1 MFIGVASVWMG
12 THFGPG
18 VASGT
23 QLNQYYVGF
32 GIPGIVMTLVA
43 MALLG
48 FALYCSMEFSRIYHA
63 YDYESWVTKLFGN
76 KYVVILFDISFFVTI
91 ISARGRQPQRD
102 CHPASGLLGHQLLG
116 GRRHSHSR
124 LHAAVRL
131 RRGAGA
137 QELGLHDVRRR
148 GRAAAHHGAGHR
160 RRRRDLKGAVE
171 NQAANLGADM
181 SASNWLK
188 ALWQAI
194 IYGSFQA
201 TIVANIASVADTLP
215 DRRES
220 RRSAITGYIANTGL
234 LLILCMML
242 FSFTNVYKVT
252 EEALPFYSI
261 LARLNM
267 GWLTTVYI
275 IVVFIAVISTV
286 VGFAF
291 AGVARFGKYYRPQG
305 KKQLAHPVRDA
316 AFVLVLLAA
325 CAAISQVGIYEPRQV
340 RLLAP
345 RLHQPLRYHPA
356 RPDTRRP
363 QDKQEVPQG
372 AQHRRPGHRLITKC
386 FTSQICSKRESPPAS
401 SGGLFARR
409 A

>member
-1 MFIGVASVWMG
+1 MENTKKKGLPVFIGVASVWMG

-48 FALYCSMEFSRIYHA
+48 FALYCSMEFSRIYKA
-63 YDYESWVTKLFGN
+63 YDYESWVTKLFNN
-76 KYVVILFDISFFVTI
+76 KYVVILFDVSFFVTI
-91 ISARGRQPQRD
+91 ISAAGGSLN
-102 CHPASGLLGHQLLG
+102 AIATLLQDFWGINYWVGVGIVIVVSMLLCAFG
-116 GRRHSHSR
+116 AELVRKSSAYMMFVVVGV
-124 LHAAVRL
+124 LLLIMALVIAA
-131 RRGAGA
+131 GDA
-137 QELGLHDVRRR
+137 
-148 GRAAAHHGAGHR
+148 
-160 RRRRDLKGAVE
+160 DLKGAVE

-220 RRSAITGYIANTGL
+220 RRAAITGYIANTGL
-234 LLILCMML
+234 LLVLCMML
-242 FSFTNVYKVT
+242 FSFTNVYAVT
-252 EEALPFYSI
+252 NEALPFYSI

-291 AGVARFGKYYRPQG
+291 AGVARFGKYYRPTG
-305 KKQLAHPVRDA
+305 KKHLAHPLRDA
-316 AFVLVLLAA
+316 LFVLVLLAA
-325 CAAISQVGIYEPRQV
+325 CAAISQVGIMNLVKYGYS
-340 RLLAP
+340 LLGYINLFVIILPALILGGRKISKKYLKEHNIDAP
-345 RLHQPLRYHPA
+345 GI
-356 RPDTRRP
+356 D
-363 QDKQEVPQG
+363 
-372 AQHRRPGHRLITKC
+372 
-386 FTSQICSKRESPPAS
+386 
-401 SGGLFARR
+401 
-409 A
+409 

>member
-1 MFIGVASVWMG
+1 MENTKKKGLPVFIGVASVWMG

-91 ISARGRQPQRD
+91 ISAAGGSLN
-102 CHPASGLLGHQLLG
+102 AIATLLQDFWGINYWVGVGIVIVVSMLLCAFG
-116 GRRHSHSR
+116 AELVRKSSAYMMFVVVGV
-124 LHAAVRL
+124 LLLIMALVIAA
-131 RRGAGA
+131 GDA
-137 QELGLHDVRRR
+137 
-148 GRAAAHHGAGHR
+148 
-160 RRRRDLKGAVE
+160 DLKGAVE

-181 SASNWLK
+181 GASNWLK

-220 RRSAITGYIANTGL
+220 RRAAITGYIANTGL

-242 FSFTNVYKVT
+242 FSFTNVYAVT
-252 EEALPFYSI
+252 KEALPFYSI

-325 CAAISQVGIYEPRQV
+325 CAAISQVGIMNLVKYGYS
-340 RLLAP
+340 LLGYINLFVIILPALILGGRKISKKYLKEHNIDAP
-345 RLHQPLRYHPA
+345 G
-356 RPDTRRP
+356 
-363 QDKQEVPQG
+363 V
-372 AQHRRPGHRLITKC
+372 
-386 FTSQICSKRESPPAS
+386 
-401 SGGLFARR
+401 
-409 A
+409 

>member
-1 MFIGVASVWMG
+1 MENTKKKGLPVFIGVASVWMG

-63 YDYESWVTKLFGN
+63 YDYESWVTKLFNN
-76 KYVVILFDISFFVTI
+76 KYVVILFDVSFFVTI
-91 ISARGRQPQRD
+91 ISAAGGSLN
-102 CHPASGLLGHQLLG
+102 AIATLLQDFWGINYWVGVGIVIVVSMLLCAFG
-116 GRRHSHSR
+116 AELVRKSSAYMMFVVVGV
-124 LHAAVRL
+124 LLLIMALVIAA
-131 RRGAGA
+131 GDA
-137 QELGLHDVRRR
+137 
-148 GRAAAHHGAGHR
+148 
-160 RRRRDLKGAVE
+160 DLKGAME

-220 RRSAITGYIANTGL
+220 RRAAITGYIANTGL

-242 FSFTNVYKVT
+242 FSFTNVYAVT
-252 EEALPFYSI
+252 KEALPFYSI
-261 LARLNM
+261 LARMDM

-325 CAAISQVGIYEPRQV
+325 CAAISQVGIMNLVKYGYS
-340 RLLAP
+340 LLGYINLFVIILPALIIGGRKISKKYLKEHNIDAP
-345 RLHQPLRYHPA
+345 GI
-356 RPDTRRP
+356 D
-363 QDKQEVPQG
+363 
-372 AQHRRPGHRLITKC
+372 
-386 FTSQICSKRESPPAS
+386 
-401 SGGLFARR
+401 
-409 A
+409 

>member
-1 MFIGVASVWMG
+1 MENTKKKGLPVFIGVASVWMG

-32 GIPGIVMTLVA
+32 GIPGIIMTLVA

-48 FALYCSMEFSRIYHA
+48 FALYCSMEFSRIYKA
-63 YDYESWVTKLFGN
+63 YDYESWVTKLFNN
-76 KYVVILFDISFFVTI
+76 KYVVILFDVSFFVTI
-91 ISARGRQPQRD
+91 ISAAGGSLN
-102 CHPASGLLGHQLLG
+102 AIATLLQDFWGINYWLGVGIVIVVSMLLCAFG
-116 GRRHSHSR
+116 AELVRKSSAYMMFVVVGV
-124 LHAAVRL
+124 LLLIMALVIAA
-131 RRGAGA
+131 GDA
-137 QELGLHDVRRR
+137 
-148 GRAAAHHGAGHR
+148 
-160 RRRRDLKGAVE
+160 DLKGAVE

-220 RRSAITGYIANTGL
+220 RRAAITGYIANTGL
-234 LLILCMML
+234 LLVLCMML
-242 FSFTNVYKVT
+242 FSFTNVYAVT
-252 EEALPFYSI
+252 NEDLPFYSI

-267 GWLTTVYI
+267 DWLTTVYI

-291 AGVARFGKYYRPQG
+291 AGVARFGKYYRPAG
-305 KKQLAHPVRDA
+305 RKHLAHPLRDA
-316 AFVLVLLAA
+316 LFVLVLLAA
-325 CAAISQVGIYEPRQV
+325 CAAISQVGIMNIVKYGYQ
-340 RLLAP
+340 LLGYINLFVIVLPALIIGGRKISKKYLKEHNIDAP
-345 RLHQPLRYHPA
+345 GI
-356 RPDTRRP
+356 D
-363 QDKQEVPQG
+363 
-372 AQHRRPGHRLITKC
+372 
-386 FTSQICSKRESPPAS
+386 
-401 SGGLFARR
+401 
-409 A
+409 

>member
-1 MFIGVASVWMG
+1 MENTKKKGLPVFIGVASVWMG

-63 YDYESWVTKLFGN
+63 YDYESWVTKLFNN

-91 ISARGRQPQRD
+91 ISAAGGSLNAIATLLQDFWGINYWVGVGIVIVVSMLLCAFGAELVRKSSAYMMFVVVGVLLLIMILVVS
-102 CHPASGLLGHQLLG
+102 SGDADL
-116 GRRHSHSR
+116 
-124 LHAAVRL
+124 
-131 RRGAGA
+131 AGA
-137 QELGLHDVRRR
+137 V
-148 GRAAAHHGAGHR
+148 A
-160 RRRRDLKGAVE
+160 
-171 NQAANLGADM
+171 NQAQNLPGADW
-181 SASNWLK
+181 SANNWLS

-220 RRSAITGYIANTGL
+220 RRAAITGYIANTGL
-234 LLILCMML
+234 LLVLCMML
-242 FSFTNVYKVT
+242 FSFTNVYAVT
-252 EEALPFYSI
+252 NEDLPFYSI

-267 GWLTTVYI
+267 SWLTVVYI

-291 AGVARFGKYYRPQG
+291 AGVARFGKYYRPTG
-305 KKQLAHPVRDA
+305 SKHLAHPLRDA
-316 AFVLVLLAA
+316 LFVLVLLAA
-325 CAAISQVGIYEPRQV
+325 CAAISQVGIMNLVKYGYS
-340 RLLAP
+340 LLGYINLFVIILPALILGGRKISKKYLKEHNIDAP
-345 RLHQPLRYHPA
+345 GI
-356 RPDTRRP
+356 D
-363 QDKQEVPQG
+363 
-372 AQHRRPGHRLITKC
+372 
-386 FTSQICSKRESPPAS
+386 
-401 SGGLFARR
+401 
-409 A
+409 

>member
-1 MFIGVASVWMG
+1 MENTKKKGLPVFIGVASVWMG

-32 GIPGIVMTLVA
+32 GIPGIIMTLVA

-48 FALYCSMEFSRIYHA
+48 FALYCSMEFSRIYKA
-63 YDYESWVTKLFGN
+63 YDYESWVTKLFNN
-76 KYVVILFDISFFVTI
+76 KYVVILFDVSFFVTI
-91 ISARGRQPQRD
+91 ISAAGGSLN
-102 CHPASGLLGHQLLG
+102 AIATLLQDFWGINYWVGVGIVIVVSMLLCAFG
-116 GRRHSHSR
+116 AELVRKSSAYMMFVVVGV
-124 LHAAVRL
+124 LLLIMALVIAA
-131 RRGAGA
+131 GDA
-137 QELGLHDVRRR
+137 
-148 GRAAAHHGAGHR
+148 
-160 RRRRDLKGAVE
+160 DLKGAVE

-220 RRSAITGYIANTGL
+220 RRAAITGYIANTGL
-234 LLILCMML
+234 LLVLCMML
-242 FSFTNVYKVT
+242 FSFTNVYAVT
-252 EEALPFYSI
+252 NEDLPFYSI

-291 AGVARFGKYYRPQG
+291 AGVARFGKYYRPAG
-305 KKQLAHPVRDA
+305 KKHLAHPLRDA
-316 AFVLVLLAA
+316 LFVLVLLAA
-325 CAAISQVGIYEPRQV
+325 CAAISQVGIMNIVKYGYQ
-340 RLLAP
+340 LLGYINLFVIVLPALIIGGRKISKKYLKEHNIDAP
-345 RLHQPLRYHPA
+345 GI
-356 RPDTRRP
+356 D
-363 QDKQEVPQG
+363 
-372 AQHRRPGHRLITKC
+372 
-386 FTSQICSKRESPPAS
+386 
-401 SGGLFARR
+401 
-409 A
+409 

>member
-1 MFIGVASVWMG
+1 MENTKKKGLPVFIGVASVWMG

-32 GIPGIVMTLVA
+32 GIPGIIMTLVA

-48 FALYCSMEFSRIYHA
+48 FALYCSMEFSRIYKA
-63 YDYESWVTKLFGN
+63 YDYESWVTKLFNN
-76 KYVVILFDISFFVTI
+76 KYVVILFDVSFFVTI
-91 ISARGRQPQRD
+91 ISAAGGSLN
-102 CHPASGLLGHQLLG
+102 AIATLLQDFWGINYWVGVGIVIVVSMLLCAFG
-116 GRRHSHSR
+116 AELVRKSSAYMMFVVVGV
-124 LHAAVRL
+124 LLLIMALVIAA
-131 RRGAGA
+131 GDA
-137 QELGLHDVRRR
+137 
-148 GRAAAHHGAGHR
+148 
-160 RRRRDLKGAVE
+160 DLKGAVE

-220 RRSAITGYIANTGL
+220 RRAAITGYIANTGL
-234 LLILCMML
+234 LLVLCMML
-242 FSFTNVYKVT
+242 FSFTNVYAVT
-252 EEALPFYSI
+252 NEALPFYSI

-267 GWLTTVYI
+267 GWLTVVYI

-291 AGVARFGKYYRPQG
+291 AGVARFGKYYRPTG
-305 KKQLAHPVRDA
+305 KKHLAHPLRDA
-316 AFVLVLLAA
+316 LFVLVLLAA
-325 CAAISQVGIYEPRQV
+325 CAAISQVGIMNIVKYGYQ
-340 RLLAP
+340 LLGYINLFVIVLPALIIGGRKISKKYLKEHNIDAP
-345 RLHQPLRYHPA
+345 GI
-356 RPDTRRP
+356 D
-363 QDKQEVPQG
+363 
-372 AQHRRPGHRLITKC
+372 
-386 FTSQICSKRESPPAS
+386 
-401 SGGLFARR
+401 
-409 A
+409 

>member
-1 MFIGVASVWMG
+1 MENTKKKGLPVFIGVASVWMG

-32 GIPGIVMTLVA
+32 GIPGIIMTLVA

-91 ISARGRQPQRD
+91 ISAAGGSLN
-102 CHPASGLLGHQLLG
+102 AIATLLQDFWGINYWVGVGIVIVVSMLLCAFG
-116 GRRHSHSR
+116 AELVRKSSAYMMFVVVGV
-124 LHAAVRL
+124 LLLIMALVIAA
-131 RRGAGA
+131 GDA
-137 QELGLHDVRRR
+137 
-148 GRAAAHHGAGHR
+148 
-160 RRRRDLKGAVE
+160 DLKGAVE

-181 SASNWLK
+181 GASNWLK

-220 RRSAITGYIANTGL
+220 RRAAITGYIANTGL
-234 LLILCMML
+234 LLVLCMML
-242 FSFTNVYKVT
+242 FSFTNVYAVT
-252 EEALPFYSI
+252 KEALPFYSI

-267 GWLTTVYI
+267 GWLTVVYI

-291 AGVARFGKYYRPQG
+291 AGVARFGKYYRPAG
-305 KKQLAHPVRDA
+305 KKHLAHPLRDA
-316 AFVLVLLAA
+316 LFVLVLLAA
-325 CAAISQVGIYEPRQV
+325 CAAISQVGIMNLVKYGYK
-340 RLLAP
+340 LLGYINLFVIVLPALIIGGRKISKKYLKEHNIDAP
-345 RLHQPLRYHPA
+345 GI
-356 RPDTRRP
+356 D
-363 QDKQEVPQG
+363 
-372 AQHRRPGHRLITKC
+372 
-386 FTSQICSKRESPPAS
+386 
-401 SGGLFARR
+401 
-409 A
+409 

>member
-1 MFIGVASVWMG
+1 MENTKKKGLPVFIGVASVWMG

-32 GIPGIVMTLVA
+32 GIPGIIMTLVA

-48 FALYCSMEFSRIYHA
+48 FALYCSMEFSRIYKA
-63 YDYESWVTKLFGN
+63 YDYESWVTKLFNN
-76 KYVVILFDISFFVTI
+76 KYVVILFDVSFFVTI
-91 ISARGRQPQRD
+91 ISAAGGSLN
-102 CHPASGLLGHQLLG
+102 AIATLLQDFWGINYWVGVGIVIVVSMLLCAFG
-116 GRRHSHSR
+116 AELVRKSSAYMMFVVVGV
-124 LHAAVRL
+124 LLLIMALVIAA
-131 RRGAGA
+131 GDA
-137 QELGLHDVRRR
+137 
-148 GRAAAHHGAGHR
+148 
-160 RRRRDLKGAVE
+160 DLKGAVE

-242 FSFTNVYKVT
+242 FSFTNVYEVT
-252 EEALPFYSI
+252 KEDLPFYSI
-261 LARLNM
+261 LARLDM

-291 AGVARFGKYYRPQG
+291 AGVARFGKYYRPAG
-305 KKQLAHPVRDA
+305 RKHLAHPLRDA
-316 AFVLVLLAA
+316 LFVLVLLAA
-325 CAAISQVGIYEPRQV
+325 CAAISQVGIMNIVKYGYQ
-340 RLLAP
+340 LLGYINLFVIVLPALIIGGRKISKKYLKEHNIDAP
-345 RLHQPLRYHPA
+345 GI
-356 RPDTRRP
+356 D
-363 QDKQEVPQG
+363 
-372 AQHRRPGHRLITKC
+372 
-386 FTSQICSKRESPPAS
+386 
-401 SGGLFARR
+401 
-409 A
+409 

>member
-1 MFIGVASVWMG
+1 MENTKKKGLPVFIGVASVWMG

-91 ISARGRQPQRD
+91 ISAAGGSLN
-102 CHPASGLLGHQLLG
+102 AIATLLQDFWGINYWVGVGIVIVVSMLLCAFG
-116 GRRHSHSR
+116 AELVRKSSAYMMFVVVGV
-124 LHAAVRL
+124 LLLIMVLVIAA
-131 RRGAGA
+131 GDA
-137 QELGLHDVRRR
+137 
-148 GRAAAHHGAGHR
+148 
-160 RRRRDLKGAVE
+160 DLKGAVE

-181 SASNWLK
+181 SAGNWLK

-234 LLILCMML
+234 LLVLCMML

-325 CAAISQVGIYEPRQV
+325 CAAISQVGIMKLVKYGYS
-340 RLLAP
+340 LLGYINLPVIVLPALIIGGRKISRKYLREHNVPAP
-345 RLHQPLRYHPA
+345 G
-356 RPDTRRP
+356 
-363 QDKQEVPQG
+363 VPG
-372 AQHRRPGHRLITKC
+372 MD
-386 FTSQICSKRESPPAS
+386 E
-401 SGGLFARR
+401 
-409 A
+409 

>member
-1 MFIGVASVWMG
+1 MENTKKKGLPVFIGVASVWMG

-32 GIPGIVMTLVA
+32 GIPGIIMTLVA

-48 FALYCSMEFSRIYHA
+48 FALYCSMEFSRIYKA
-63 YDYESWVTKLFGN
+63 YDYESWVTKLFNN
-76 KYVVILFDISFFVTI
+76 KYVVILFDVSFFVTI
-91 ISARGRQPQRD
+91 ISAAGGSLN
-102 CHPASGLLGHQLLG
+102 AIATLLQDFWGINYWIGVGIVIVVSMLLCAFG
-116 GRRHSHSR
+116 AELVRKSSAYMMFVVVGV
-124 LHAAVRL
+124 LLLIMALVIAA
-131 RRGAGA
+131 GDA
-137 QELGLHDVRRR
+137 
-148 GRAAAHHGAGHR
+148 
-160 RRRRDLKGAVE
+160 DLKGAVE

-220 RRSAITGYIANTGL
+220 RRAAITGYIANTGL

-291 AGVARFGKYYRPQG
+291 AGVARFGKYYRPAG
-305 KKQLAHPVRDA
+305 KKHLAHPLRDA
-316 AFVLVLLAA
+316 LFVLVLLGA
-325 CAAISQVGIYEPRQV
+325 CAAISQVGIMNLV
-340 RLLAP
+340 RYGYQLLGYINLFVIVLPALIIGGRKISKKYLKEHNIDAP
-345 RLHQPLRYHPA
+345 GI
-356 RPDTRRP
+356 D
-363 QDKQEVPQG
+363 
-372 AQHRRPGHRLITKC
+372 
-386 FTSQICSKRESPPAS
+386 
-401 SGGLFARR
+401 
-409 A
+409 

>member
-1 MFIGVASVWMG
+1 MENTKKKGLPVFIGVASVWMG

-32 GIPGIVMTLVA
+32 GIPGIIMTLVA

-48 FALYCSMEFSRIYHA
+48 FALYCSMEFSRIYKA
-63 YDYESWVTKLFGN
+63 YDYESWVTKLFNN
-76 KYVVILFDISFFVTI
+76 KYVVILFDVSFFVTI
-91 ISARGRQPQRD
+91 ISAAGGSLN
-102 CHPASGLLGHQLLG
+102 AIATLLQDFWGINYWVGVGIVIVVSMLLCAFG
-116 GRRHSHSR
+116 AELVRKSSAYMMFVVVGV
-124 LHAAVRL
+124 LLLIMALVIAA
-131 RRGAGA
+131 GDA
-137 QELGLHDVRRR
+137 
-148 GRAAAHHGAGHR
+148 
-160 RRRRDLKGAVE
+160 DLKGAVE

-220 RRSAITGYIANTGL
+220 RRAAITGYIANTGL
-234 LLILCMML
+234 LLVLCMML
-242 FSFTNVYKVT
+242 FSFTNVYAVT
-252 EEALPFYSI
+252 KEALPFYSI

-291 AGVARFGKYYRPQG
+291 AGVARFGKYYRPAG
-305 KKQLAHPVRDA
+305 KKHLAHPLRDA
-316 AFVLVLLAA
+316 LFVLVLLAA
-325 CAAISQVGIYEPRQV
+325 CAAISQVGIMNIVKYGYQ
-340 RLLAP
+340 LLGYINLFVIVLPALIIGGRKISKKYLKEHNIDAP
-345 RLHQPLRYHPA
+345 GI
-356 RPDTRRP
+356 D
-363 QDKQEVPQG
+363 
-372 AQHRRPGHRLITKC
+372 
-386 FTSQICSKRESPPAS
+386 
-401 SGGLFARR
+401 
-409 A
+409 

>member
-1 MFIGVASVWMG
+1 MENTKKKGLPVFIGVASVWMG

-32 GIPGIVMTLVA
+32 GIPGIIMTLVA

-48 FALYCSMEFSRIYHA
+48 FALYCSMEFSRIYKA
-63 YDYESWVTKLFGN
+63 YDYESWVTKLFNN

-91 ISARGRQPQRD
+91 ISAAGGSLN
-102 CHPASGLLGHQLLG
+102 AIATLLQDFWGINYWVGVGIVIVVSMLLCAFG
-116 GRRHSHSR
+116 AELVRKSSAYMMFVVVGV
-124 LHAAVRL
+124 LLLIMALVIAA
-131 RRGAGA
+131 GDA
-137 QELGLHDVRRR
+137 
-148 GRAAAHHGAGHR
+148 
-160 RRRRDLKGAVE
+160 DLKGAVE

-220 RRSAITGYIANTGL
+220 RRAAITGYIANTGL
-234 LLILCMML
+234 LLVLCMML
-242 FSFTNVYKVT
+242 FSFTNVYAVT
-252 EEALPFYSI
+252 NEALPFYSI

-267 GWLTTVYI
+267 SWLTVVYI

-291 AGVARFGKYYRPQG
+291 AGVARFGKYYRPAG
-305 KKQLAHPVRDA
+305 KKHLAHPLRDA
-316 AFVLVLLAA
+316 LFVLVLLAA
-325 CAAISQVGIYEPRQV
+325 CAAISQVGIMNLVKYGYS
-340 RLLAP
+340 LLGYINLFVIILPALIIGGRKISKKYLKEHNIDAP
-345 RLHQPLRYHPA
+345 GI
-356 RPDTRRP
+356 D
-363 QDKQEVPQG
+363 
-372 AQHRRPGHRLITKC
+372 
-386 FTSQICSKRESPPAS
+386 
-401 SGGLFARR
+401 
-409 A
+409 

>member
-1 MFIGVASVWMG
+1 MENTKKKGLPVFIGVASVWMG

-32 GIPGIVMTLVA
+32 GIPGIIMTLVA

-91 ISARGRQPQRD
+91 ISAAGGSLN
-102 CHPASGLLGHQLLG
+102 AIATLLQDFWGINYWVGVGIVIVVSMLLCAFG
-116 GRRHSHSR
+116 AELVRKSSAYMMFVVVGV
-124 LHAAVRL
+124 LLLIMALVIAA
-131 RRGAGA
+131 GDA
-137 QELGLHDVRRR
+137 
-148 GRAAAHHGAGHR
+148 
-160 RRRRDLKGAVE
+160 DLKGAVE

-220 RRSAITGYIANTGL
+220 RRAAITGYIANTGL

-252 EEALPFYSI
+252 EEPLPFYSI

-325 CAAISQVGIYEPRQV
+325 CAAISQVGIMNLVKYGYS
-340 RLLAP
+340 LLGYINLFVIILPALILGGRKISKKYLKEHNIDAP
-345 RLHQPLRYHPA
+345 G
-356 RPDTRRP
+356 
-363 QDKQEVPQG
+363 V
-372 AQHRRPGHRLITKC
+372 
-386 FTSQICSKRESPPAS
+386 
-401 SGGLFARR
+401 
-409 A
+409 

>member
-1 MFIGVASVWMG
+1 MENTKKKGLPVFIGVASVWMG

-48 FALYCSMEFSRIYHA
+48 FALYCSMEFSRIYKA
-63 YDYESWVTKLFGN
+63 YDYESWVTKLFNN
-76 KYVVILFDISFFVTI
+76 KYVVILFDVSFFVTI
-91 ISARGRQPQRD
+91 ISAAGGSLN
-102 CHPASGLLGHQLLG
+102 AIATLLQDFWGINYWLGVGIVIVVSMLLCAFG
-116 GRRHSHSR
+116 AELVRKSSAYMMFVVVGV
-124 LHAAVRL
+124 LLLIMALVIAA
-131 RRGAGA
+131 GDA
-137 QELGLHDVRRR
+137 
-148 GRAAAHHGAGHR
+148 
-160 RRRRDLKGAVE
+160 DLKGAVE

-220 RRSAITGYIANTGL
+220 RRAAITGYIANTGL
-234 LLILCMML
+234 LLVLCMML
-242 FSFTNVYKVT
+242 FSFTNVYAVT
-252 EEALPFYSI
+252 NEALPFYSI

-267 GWLTTVYI
+267 SWLTVVYI

-291 AGVARFGKYYRPQG
+291 AGVARFGKYYRPAG
-305 KKQLAHPVRDA
+305 KKHLAHPLRDA
-316 AFVLVLLAA
+316 LFVLVLLAA
-325 CAAISQVGIYEPRQV
+325 CAAISQVGIMNIVKYGYQ
-340 RLLAP
+340 LLGYINLFVIVLPALIIGGRKISKKYLKEHNIDAP
-345 RLHQPLRYHPA
+345 GI
-356 RPDTRRP
+356 D
-363 QDKQEVPQG
+363 
-372 AQHRRPGHRLITKC
+372 
-386 FTSQICSKRESPPAS
+386 
-401 SGGLFARR
+401 
-409 A
+409 

>member
-1 MFIGVASVWMG
+1 MENTKKKGLPVFIGVASVWMG

-91 ISARGRQPQRD
+91 ISAAGGSLN
-102 CHPASGLLGHQLLG
+102 AIATLLQDFWGINYWVGVGIVIVVSMLLCAFG
-116 GRRHSHSR
+116 AELVRKSSAYMMFVVVGV
-124 LHAAVRL
+124 LLLIMALVIAA
-131 RRGAGA
+131 GDA
-137 QELGLHDVRRR
+137 
-148 GRAAAHHGAGHR
+148 
-160 RRRRDLKGAVE
+160 DLKGAVE

-220 RRSAITGYIANTGL
+220 RRAAITGYIANTGL

-242 FSFTNVYKVT
+242 FSFTNVYAVT
-252 EEALPFYSI
+252 KEALPFYSI

-267 GWLTTVYI
+267 GWLTVVYI

-291 AGVARFGKYYRPQG
+291 AGVARFGKYYRPAG
-305 KKQLAHPVRDA
+305 RKHLAHPLRDA
-316 AFVLVLLAA
+316 LFVLVLLAA
-325 CAAISQVGIYEPRQV
+325 CAAISQVGIMNIVKYGYQ
-340 RLLAP
+340 LLGYINLFVIVLPALIIGGRKISKKYLKEHNIDAP
-345 RLHQPLRYHPA
+345 GI
-356 RPDTRRP
+356 D
-363 QDKQEVPQG
+363 
-372 AQHRRPGHRLITKC
+372 
-386 FTSQICSKRESPPAS
+386 
-401 SGGLFARR
+401 
-409 A
+409 

>member
-1 MFIGVASVWMG
+1 MENTKKKGLPVFIGVASVWMG

-32 GIPGIVMTLVA
+32 GIPGIIMTLVA

-48 FALYCSMEFSRIYHA
+48 FALYCSMEFSRIYKA
-63 YDYESWVTKLFGN
+63 YDYESWVTKLFNN
-76 KYVVILFDISFFVTI
+76 KYVVILFDVSFFVTI
-91 ISARGRQPQRD
+91 ISAAGGSLN
-102 CHPASGLLGHQLLG
+102 AIATLLQDFWGINYWVGVGIVIVVSMLLCAFG
-116 GRRHSHSR
+116 AELVRKSSAYMMFVVVGV
-124 LHAAVRL
+124 LLLIMALVIAA
-131 RRGAGA
+131 GDA
-137 QELGLHDVRRR
+137 
-148 GRAAAHHGAGHR
+148 
-160 RRRRDLKGAVE
+160 DLKGAVE

-220 RRSAITGYIANTGL
+220 RRAAITGYIANTGL
-234 LLILCMML
+234 LLVLCMML
-242 FSFTNVYKVT
+242 FSFTNVYAVT
-252 EEALPFYSI
+252 NEALPFYSI

-267 GWLTTVYI
+267 DWLTTVYI

-291 AGVARFGKYYRPQG
+291 AGVARFGKYYRPAG
-305 KKQLAHPVRDA
+305 RKHLAHPLRDA

-325 CAAISQVGIYEPRQV
+325 CAAISQVGIMNLVKYGYS
-340 RLLAP
+340 LLGYINLFVIILPALIIGGRKISKKYLKEHNIDAP
-345 RLHQPLRYHPA
+345 GI
-356 RPDTRRP
+356 D
-363 QDKQEVPQG
+363 
-372 AQHRRPGHRLITKC
+372 
-386 FTSQICSKRESPPAS
+386 
-401 SGGLFARR
+401 
-409 A
+409 

>member
-1 MFIGVASVWMG
+1 MENTKKKGLPVFIGVASVWMG

-32 GIPGIVMTLVA
+32 GIPGILMTLVA

-48 FALYCSMEFSRIYHA
+48 FALYCSMEFSRLYHA

-76 KYVVILFDISFFVTI
+76 KYVVILFDLSFFVTI
-91 ISARGRQPQRD
+91 ISAAGGSLN
-102 CHPASGLLGHQLLG
+102 AIAQLLEDFWG
-116 GRRHSHSR
+116 INYWVGVGIVIVVSMLLCAFGAELVRKSSAYMMFVVVGV
-124 LHAAVRL
+124 LLLIMVLVIAA
-131 RRGAGA
+131 GDA
-137 QELGLHDVRRR
+137 
-148 GRAAAHHGAGHR
+148 
-160 RRRRDLKGAVE
+160 DLKGAVE

-181 SASNWLK
+181 SAGNWLK

-220 RRSAITGYIANTGL
+220 RRSAITGYIANAGL
-234 LLILCMML
+234 LVILCMML
-242 FSFTNVYKVT
+242 FSFTNVYEVT
-252 EEALPFYSI
+252 KEELPFYSI
-261 LARLNM
+261 LARLDM

-291 AGVARFGKYYRPQG
+291 AGVARFGKYYRPKD
-305 KKQLAHPVRDA
+305 KKTVAHPLRDA
-316 AFVLVLLAA
+316 LFVLVLLAA
-325 CAAISQVGIYEPRQV
+325 CAAISQVGIMKLVKYGYS
-340 RLLAP
+340 LLGYINLPVIVLPALILGGRKISRKYLKEHNVPAP
-345 RLHQPLRYHPA
+345 G
-356 RPDTRRP
+356 
-363 QDKQEVPQG
+363 VPG
-372 AQHRRPGHRLITKC
+372 MD
-386 FTSQICSKRESPPAS
+386 E
-401 SGGLFARR
+401 
-409 A
+409 

>member
-1 MFIGVASVWMG
+1 MENTKKKGLPVFIGVASVWMG

-32 GIPGIVMTLVA
+32 GIPGIIMTLVA

-48 FALYCSMEFSRIYHA
+48 FALYCSMEFSRIYKA
-63 YDYESWVTKLFGN
+63 YDYESWVTKLFNN
-76 KYVVILFDISFFVTI
+76 KYVVILFDVSFFVTI
-91 ISARGRQPQRD
+91 ISAAGGSLN
-102 CHPASGLLGHQLLG
+102 AIATLLQDFWGINYWLGVGIVIVVSMLLCAFG
-116 GRRHSHSR
+116 AELVRKSSAYMMFVVVGV
-124 LHAAVRL
+124 LLLIMALVIAA
-131 RRGAGA
+131 GDA
-137 QELGLHDVRRR
+137 
-148 GRAAAHHGAGHR
+148 
-160 RRRRDLKGAVE
+160 DLKGAVE

-220 RRSAITGYIANTGL
+220 RRAAITGYIANTGL
-234 LLILCMML
+234 LLVLCMML
-242 FSFTNVYKVT
+242 FSFTNVYAVT
-252 EEALPFYSI
+252 NEALPFYSI

-267 GWLTTVYI
+267 SWLTVVYI

-291 AGVARFGKYYRPQG
+291 AGVARFGKYYRPTG
-305 KKQLAHPVRDA
+305 KKHLAHPLRDA
-316 AFVLVLLAA
+316 LFVLVLLAA
-325 CAAISQVGIYEPRQV
+325 CAAISQVGIMNLVKYGYS
-340 RLLAP
+340 LLGYINLFVIILPALILGGRKISKKYLKEHNIDAP
-345 RLHQPLRYHPA
+345 GI
-356 RPDTRRP
+356 D
-363 QDKQEVPQG
+363 
-372 AQHRRPGHRLITKC
+372 
-386 FTSQICSKRESPPAS
+386 
-401 SGGLFARR
+401 
-409 A
+409 

>member
-1 MFIGVASVWMG
+1 MENTKKKGLPVFIGVASVWMG

-32 GIPGIVMTLVA
+32 GIPGIIMTLVA

-48 FALYCSMEFSRIYHA
+48 FALYCSMEFSRIYKA
-63 YDYESWVTKLFGN
+63 YDYESWVTKLFNN
-76 KYVVILFDISFFVTI
+76 KYVVILFDVSFFVTI
-91 ISARGRQPQRD
+91 ISAAGGSLN
-102 CHPASGLLGHQLLG
+102 AIATLLQDFWGINYWVGVGIVIVVSMLLCAFG
-116 GRRHSHSR
+116 AELVRKSSAYMMFVVVGV
-124 LHAAVRL
+124 LLLIMALVIAA
-131 RRGAGA
+131 GDA
-137 QELGLHDVRRR
+137 
-148 GRAAAHHGAGHR
+148 
-160 RRRRDLKGAVE
+160 DLKGAVE

-220 RRSAITGYIANTGL
+220 RRAAITGYIANTGL
-234 LLILCMML
+234 LLVLCMML
-242 FSFTNVYKVT
+242 FSFTNVYAVT
-252 EEALPFYSI
+252 NEDLPFYSI

-267 GWLTTVYI
+267 SWLTVVYI

-291 AGVARFGKYYRPQG
+291 AGVARFGKYYRPTG
-305 KKQLAHPVRDA
+305 SKHLAHPLRDA
-316 AFVLVLLAA
+316 LFVLVLLAA
-325 CAAISQVGIYEPRQV
+325 CAAISQVGIMNIVKYGYQ
-340 RLLAP
+340 LLGYINLFVIVLPALIIGGRKISKKYLKEHNIDAP
-345 RLHQPLRYHPA
+345 GI
-356 RPDTRRP
+356 D
-363 QDKQEVPQG
+363 
-372 AQHRRPGHRLITKC
+372 
-386 FTSQICSKRESPPAS
+386 
-401 SGGLFARR
+401 
-409 A
+409 

>member
-1 MFIGVASVWMG
+1 MENTKKKGLPVFIGVASVWMG

-91 ISARGRQPQRD
+91 ISAAGGSLN
-102 CHPASGLLGHQLLG
+102 AIATLLQDFWGINYWVGVGIVIVVSMLLCAFG
-116 GRRHSHSR
+116 AELVRKSSAYMMFVVVGV
-124 LHAAVRL
+124 LLLIMALVIAA
-131 RRGAGA
+131 GDA
-137 QELGLHDVRRR
+137 
-148 GRAAAHHGAGHR
+148 
-160 RRRRDLKGAVE
+160 DLKGAVE

-291 AGVARFGKYYRPQG
+291 AGVARFGKYYRPAG
-305 KKQLAHPVRDA
+305 RKHLAHPLRDA
-316 AFVLVLLAA
+316 LFVLVLLAA
-325 CAAISQVGIYEPRQV
+325 CAAISQVGIMNLVKYGYS
-340 RLLAP
+340 LLGYINLFVIILPALIIGGRKISKKYLKEHNIDAP
-345 RLHQPLRYHPA
+345 GI
-356 RPDTRRP
+356 D
-363 QDKQEVPQG
+363 
-372 AQHRRPGHRLITKC
+372 
-386 FTSQICSKRESPPAS
+386 
-401 SGGLFARR
+401 
-409 A
+409 

>member
-1 MFIGVASVWMG
+1 MENTKKKGLPVFIGVASVWMG

-91 ISARGRQPQRD
+91 ISAAGGSLN
-102 CHPASGLLGHQLLG
+102 AIATLLQDFWGINYWVGVGIVIVVSMLLCAFG
-116 GRRHSHSR
+116 AELVRKSSAYMMFVVVGV
-124 LHAAVRL
+124 LLLIMALVIAA
-131 RRGAGA
+131 GDA
-137 QELGLHDVRRR
+137 
-148 GRAAAHHGAGHR
+148 
-160 RRRRDLKGAVE
+160 DLKGAVE

-242 FSFTNVYKVT
+242 FSFTNVYEVT
-252 EEALPFYSI
+252 KEDLPFYSI
-261 LARLNM
+261 LARLDM

-305 KKQLAHPVRDA
+305 KKHLAHPVRDA
-316 AFVLVLLAA
+316 IFVLVLLAA
-325 CAAISQVGIYEPRQV
+325 CAAISQVGIMKLVKYGYS
-340 RLLAP
+340 LLGYINLFVIILPALIIGGRKISKKYLKEHNIDAP
-345 RLHQPLRYHPA
+345 GI
-356 RPDTRRP
+356 D
-363 QDKQEVPQG
+363 
-372 AQHRRPGHRLITKC
+372 
-386 FTSQICSKRESPPAS
+386 
-401 SGGLFARR
+401 
-409 A
+409 